1 MACQC
6 FVSIDRGQ
14 LLQTTA
20 LDIREEK
27 TAAVSILRRPDKL
40 RHVAAVF
47 AERTLGTLTPLY
59 TRERFFRGVAAG
71 RKVRDWLP
79 KATVSERRSFKIEHE
94 RTTASM
100 ISYMGVERLKLGRT
114 AAATR
119 HFPSKRP
126 SMSSTAQTPPPGT
139 QRPTPT
145 STLSGG
151 SKFPARRGCSN
162 SHAFRAARQRQTASH
177 PDSARSNPA

>member
-6 FVSIDRGQ
+6 FVSIERGQ

-100 ISYMGVERLKLGRT
+100 ISYMGAERLKLGRE
-114 AAATR
+114 AD
-119 HFPSKRP
+119 
-126 SMSSTAQTPPPGT
+126 
-139 QRPTPT
+139 
-145 STLSGG
+145 LL
-151 SKFPARRGCSN
+151 CL
-162 SHAFRAARQRQTASH
+162 
-177 PDSARSNPA
+177 

>member
-79 KATVSERRSFKIEHE
+79 EATVSERRSFKIEHE

-100 ISYMGVERLKLGRT
+100 ISYMGAERLKLGRV
-114 AAATR
+114 AV
-119 HFPSKRP
+119 RP
-126 SMSSTAQTPPPGT
+126 LPTESPPLNLMP
-139 QRPTPT
+139 R
-145 STLSGG
+145 L
-151 SKFPARRGCSN
+151 RRSDRSGCSN
-162 SHAFRAARQRQTASH
+162 RATHYGGRMKFIALNRASAF
-177 PDSARSNPA
+177 PLI